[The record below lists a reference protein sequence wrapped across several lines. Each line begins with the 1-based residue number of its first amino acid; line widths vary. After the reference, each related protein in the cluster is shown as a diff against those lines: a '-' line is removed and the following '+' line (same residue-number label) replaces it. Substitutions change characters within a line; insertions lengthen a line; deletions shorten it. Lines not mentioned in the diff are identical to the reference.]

1 LRFRA
6 LRAGEDFTMLL
17 RVLICALSLAVAAGA
32 AAQAYRWVDKDGKVR
47 YGDTPPPGVKASPLK
62 LPQGGGANVV
72 PAPGEA
78 EGSAAKKGP
87 LTPAER
93 DAEFRK
99 RQADAQK
106 AREKDEQAQRDAEAK
121 RDNCMRAKESLAA
134 LESGQRISR
143 YTAQGERYYLD
154 DSLREAE
161 TARARESVNSWCN

>member
-1 LRFRA
+1 MLQRVLVCA
-6 LRAGEDFTMLL
+6 MLL
-17 RVLICALSLAVAAGA
+17 AFAAGA

-72 PAPGEA
+72 SPPGD
-78 EGSAAKKGP
+78 AAGKAATKGP
-87 LTPAER
+87 LTPAEQ

-106 AREKDEQAQRDAEAK
+106 ARDKEDQAQRDAAAK
-121 RDNCMRAKESLAA
+121 QDNCKRARESLAV
-134 LESGQRISR
+134 LESGQRVSR
-143 YTAQGERYYLD
+143 YTAEGERYYLD
-154 DSLREAE
+154 DSVREAE